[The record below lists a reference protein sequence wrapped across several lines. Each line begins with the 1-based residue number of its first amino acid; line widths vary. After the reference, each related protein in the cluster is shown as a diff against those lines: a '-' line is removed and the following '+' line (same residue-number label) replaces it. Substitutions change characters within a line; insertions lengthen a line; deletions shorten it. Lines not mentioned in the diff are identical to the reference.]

1 MQLVLWRKQKLSS
14 IFIVCVVLVV
24 VFVCLRLSYWQ
35 IQRAEAKAL
44 QLAHIESVQDQGVMQ
59 WSQVQALPVTWDK
72 TGIKV
77 TFRGQVEGQYYW
89 LLDNQIYQGQVGYDV
104 LTLFTPTGSK
114 IPIVANLGWVK
125 APLTRQQLPT
135 INLPKQPIEM
145 TVQLKQGQLS
155 GFTLENSDTAQSDG
169 WPKRIQN
176 IDLEAFSKQTGTLM
190 ADYIGYRQGAGDDL
204 GIPHYQAVVMSPQ
217 KHYGYAV
224 QWLLIGLA
232 CIGVAVFA
240 SKKKDLK

>member
-14 IFIVCVVLVV
+14 IFIVCVVLIV

-35 IQRAEAKAL
+35 VQRAEAKVL
-44 QLAHIESVQDQGVMQ
+44 QLAHIERLQNQGVMQ
-59 WSQVQALPVTWDK
+59 WSHVQTLPVAWNK

-77 TFRGQVEGQYYW
+77 TFTGRIADPSYW

-104 LTLFTPTGSK
+104 LVLFTPTGSQF
-114 IPIVANLGWVK
+114 PVIVNLGWVK

-135 INLPKQPIEM
+135 VNLPEQPIEM
-145 TVQLKQGQLS
+145 TVQLKQGELS
-155 GFTLENSDTAQSDG
+155 GFTLENSDAAMTDG

-176 IDLEAFSKQTGTLM
+176 IDLDVFAKQTGEIL
-190 ADYIGYRQGAGDDL
+190 ADYIGYRQGAGDEL

-224 QWLLIGLA
+224 QWFLIGLA
-232 CIGVAVFA
+232 CVGVAVFA